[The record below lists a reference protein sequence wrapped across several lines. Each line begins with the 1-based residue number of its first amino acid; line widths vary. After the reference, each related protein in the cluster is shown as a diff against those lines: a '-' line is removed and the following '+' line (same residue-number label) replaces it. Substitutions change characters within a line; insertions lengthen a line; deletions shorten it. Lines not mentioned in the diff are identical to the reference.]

1 MIAFHGDFCI
11 YIFYN
16 FVCVIMY
23 VVKAVG
29 SLWGLSELI
38 GVAYNRIHTQATA
51 GQQDKLSLW
60 KLQLLALQTYTRTI
74 NK

>member
-1 MIAFHGDFCI
+1 
-11 YIFYN
+11 
-16 FVCVIMY
+16 MY